1 MKLKTRRSEGNH
13 VSRAK
18 IISRLTAAQTTIK
31 DVYMQRYIQ
40 NWLLNANAKTIG
52 ECMQMDIE
60 ASRYIKAKL

>member
-31 DVYMQRYIQ
+31 DEYMRRYIE
-40 NWLLNANAKTIG
+40 NWLRTASMKSIG

-60 ASRYIKAKL
+60 ASRYVKFRL